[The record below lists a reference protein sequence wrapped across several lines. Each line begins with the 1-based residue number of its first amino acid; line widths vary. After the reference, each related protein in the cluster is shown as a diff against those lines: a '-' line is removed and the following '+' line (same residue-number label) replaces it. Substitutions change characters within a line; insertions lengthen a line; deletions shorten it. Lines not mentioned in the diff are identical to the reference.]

1 MGGGSTPNSIENC
14 IESTQNNKITQDST
28 PNCINNTSQNN
39 TTKNSIT
46 KRYAPKNEQTLL
58 EILGYKSAQTIT
70 FQSFL
75 QRAKERNINNFWWAW
90 QGMIDFRFLREI
102 NLCFYEGIIH
112 EDHLFG
118 SFLFAQ
124 SGAIAIIPQKLYNY
138 RIRKGSTMGAW
149 SKDEIPSYV
158 KPFCAHFPYQ
168 KARAYFRI
176 YSLVISVQGLMEFAK
191 THFRA
196 EARQTNNSNKNSPL
210 QDLQKY
216 SQKQSDLNKIRS
228 NLKQAQDDFL
238 ALTLPLLLEI
248 ICEIFYFYKDPYH
261 LKAQTAKIIKDLG
274 AESSMLPGR
283 VRKYFA
289 LYTGRWKVLWWI
301 GMLKRVERKIRYL
314 VRK

>member
-1 MGGGSTPNSIENC
+1 
-14 IESTQNNKITQDST
+14 
-28 PNCINNTSQNN
+28 
-39 TTKNSIT
+39 
-46 KRYAPKNEQTLL
+46 
-58 EILGYKSAQTIT
+58 
-70 FQSFL
+70 
-75 QRAKERNINNFWWAW
+75 
-90 QGMIDFRFLREI
+90 MIDFRFLQEI
-102 NLCFYEGIIH
+102 NLYFYEGIIH

-118 SFLFAQ
+118 AFLFAQ

-138 RIRKGSTMGAW
+138 RIRKGSTMSAW
-149 SKDEIPSYV
+149 NKDEIPSYV
-158 KPFCAHFPYQ
+158 KPFCVHFPYQ

-191 THFRA
+191 THFRD
-196 EARQTNNSNKNSPL
+196 EAHQTNNSNKNSPL

-216 SQKQSDLNKIRS
+216 SQN
-228 NLKQAQDDFL
+228 QAQDDFL

-289 LYTGRWKVLWWI
+289 LYTGCWKVLWWI
-301 GMLKRVERKIRYL
+301 GVLKRVERKIR
-314 VRK
+314 RFIKK

>member
-1 MGGGSTPNSIENC
+1 MGGGSTPNSTENR
-14 IESTQNNKITQDST
+14 IKSAQNNKITQDST
-28 PNCINNTSQNN
+28 PNCINNTLQNHTTQNN
-39 TTKNSIT
+39 IT
-46 KRYAPKNEQTLL
+46 KRYEPKNEQTLL
-58 EILGYKSAQTIT
+58 DILGYKSAQTIT
-70 FQSFL
+70 FQLFL

-90 QGMIDFRFLREI
+90 QGMIDFRFLQEI

-118 SFLFAQ
+118 AFLFAQ
-124 SGAIAIIPQKLYNY
+124 SMAIAIIPQKLYNY
-138 RIRKGSTMGAW
+138 RIRKGSTMSAW

-191 THFRA
+191 THFA
-196 EARQTNNSNKNSPL
+196 DEARQTNNSNKNSHL
-210 QDLQKY
+210 QD
-216 SQKQSDLNKIRS
+216 SQ
-228 NLKQAQDDFL
+228 KQAQDDFL

-289 LYTGRWKVLWWI
+289 LYTGRWRVLWWI
-301 GMLKRVERKIRYL
+301 GVLKRVERKIR
-314 VRK
+314 RFIKK

>member
-1 MGGGSTPNSIENC
+1 MGGGSTLNSIENTQNNTLDC
-14 IESTQNNKITQDST
+14 TKNHTQNNKSTQDST
-28 PNCINNTSQNN
+28 PSYINNTSQNHTN
-39 TTKNSIT
+39 QNDIN
-46 KRYAPKNEQTLL
+46 KRYEPKNEQTLL

-90 QGMIDFRFLREI
+90 QGMIDFRFLQKI
-102 NLCFYEGIIH
+102 NLQFYEGIIH

-118 SFLFAQ
+118 AFLFAQ
-124 SGAIAIIPQKLYNY
+124 SRAIAIIPQKLYHY
-138 RIRKGSTMGAW
+138 RIRKGSTMSAW

-176 YSLVISVQGLMEFAK
+176 YSLVVSVQGLVEFAK
-191 THFRA
+191 THFTD
-196 EARQTNNSNKNSPL
+196 EAHQTKNSNKNSPL
-210 QDLQKY
+210 QV
-216 SQKQSDLNKIRS
+216 SQKQ
-228 NLKQAQDDFL
+228 AQNDFL

-289 LYTGRWKVLWWI
+289 LYTRHWKVLWGI
-301 GMLKRVERKIRYL
+301 GVLKRVERKIR
-314 VRK
+314 RFIKN

>member
-1 MGGGSTPNSIENC
+1 MIAQNGGGGSTPNSTKNRIK
-14 IESTQNNKITQDST
+14 SAQNNKITQDST
-28 PNCINNTSQNN
+28 PNCIKSTSQNH
-39 TTKNSIT
+39 TSKNSIT
-46 KRYAPKNEQTLL
+46 KRYEPKNEQTLL
-58 EILGYKSAQTIT
+58 DILGYKSAQTIT

-90 QGMIDFRFLREI
+90 QGMIDFRFLQEI

-118 SFLFAQ
+118 AFLFAQ
-124 SGAIAIIPQKLYNY
+124 SGAIAIIPQKLYHY
-138 RIRKGSTMGAW
+138 RIRKGSTMSAW

-158 KPFCAHFPYQ
+158 KPFCVHFPYQ

-176 YSLVISVQGLMEFAK
+176 YSLVVSVQGLMEFAK
-191 THFRA
+191 THFRD
-196 EARQTNNSNKNSPL
+196 EASQTKNSPL
-210 QDLQKY
+210 QDLQ
-216 SQKQSDLNKIRS
+216 
-228 NLKQAQDDFL
+228 KQAQDDFL

-274 AESSMLPGR
+274 AESSVLPGR

-289 LYTGRWKVLWWI
+289 LYTARWRVLWWI
-301 GMLKRVERKIRYL
+301 GVLKRVERKIR
-314 VRK
+314 RFIKK

>member
-1 MGGGSTPNSIENC
+1 MGGGSTPNSTENR
-14 IESTQNNKITQDST
+14 IKSTQNNKITQDST
-28 PNCINNTSQNN
+28 PNCANNISQNH
-39 TTKNSIT
+39 TTKNNIN
-46 KRYAPKNEQTLL
+46 KRYEPKNEQTLL
-58 EILGYKSAQTIT
+58 EILGYKSPQTIT
-70 FQSFL
+70 LQSFL

-90 QGMIDFRFLREI
+90 QGMIDFRFLQEI
-102 NLCFYEGIIH
+102 NLCFYDGIIH

-118 SFLFAQ
+118 AFLFAQ
-124 SGAIAIIPQKLYNY
+124 SRAIAIIPQKLYHY
-138 RIRKGSTMGAW
+138 RIRKGSTMSAW

-176 YSLVISVQGLMEFAK
+176 YSLVISVQGLMEFSK
-191 THFRA
+191 
-196 EARQTNNSNKNSPL
+196 NNIPKEMQN
-210 QDLQKY
+210 
-216 SQKQSDLNKIRS
+216 
-228 NLKQAQDDFL
+228 DFL

-261 LKAQTAKIIKDLG
+261 LKAKTAKIIKDLG

-301 GMLKRVERKIRYL
+301 GVLKRVERKIR
-314 VRK
+314 RFIKK